1 MMTRDDFDARLVR
14 MSDDLAVLHLSQL
27 TLFQASSLYFRMFG
41 GFMMAKWHNDIAAP
55 GHD

>member
-41 GFMMAKWHNDIAAP
+41 GFMMAKWHNNIAAP